1 LKEAETRL
9 GQDEEPSVQSTIH
22 DEKLRRLDEK
32 DFDFNIFLDNP
43 YYGSWQKDAPGTD
56 RVGVEGL

>member
-1 LKEAETRL
+1 
-9 GQDEEPSVQSTIH
+9 
-22 DEKLRRLDEK
+22 LRRLDEK

-43 YYGSWQKDAPGTD
+43 YYGSWQKDASGTD